1 MKYALSSPVGGHS
14 SRHLV
19 LATKGHPFNN
29 ALSHNEPTG
38 QTNRKTPSKKNFPG
52 NEPFVFRS
60 DARGQ
65 WSRSSSGR
73 LRPLHWPF
81 AHETVKGH

>member
-38 QTNRKTPSKKNFPG
+38 QTNRKTPSKKTFRGMNRLFFGPMPADSG
-52 NEPFVFRS
+52 QGARAAVFVHCI
-60 DARGQ
+60 GH
-65 WSRSSSGR
+65 SRMK
-73 LRPLHWPF
+73 P
-81 AHETVKGH
+81 